1 MQQGRK
7 LLQVPRQSVD
17 ADQWHGHQ
25 EQAGV
30 QERAMHQPRLA
41 NQLVGILSRREPRE
55 QARLAGGIGPGI
67 RAERREQE
75 LLPRLSLDLPF
86 A

>member
-1 MQQGRK
+1 
-7 LLQVPRQSVD
+7 
-17 ADQWHGHQ
+17 
-25 EQAGV
+25 
-30 QERAMHQPRLA
+30 MHQPRLA

-67 RAERREQE
+67 RAERRKQE